1 MRLDLLRDPS
11 GNLHLLERDDHE
23 KITYWHTYGKDAKSA
38 RADIDAWISG
48 AQCAD
53 WGGNQ
58 VRRHDD
64 SEVASMS
71 VVDSVGR

>member
-23 KITYWHTYGKDAKSA
+23 KITYWHTYGKDLKSA
-38 RADIDAWISG
+38 RTDIEAWLGG
-48 AQCAD
+48 ARCVD

-58 VRRHDD
+58 VRRHDA
-64 SEVASMS
+64 SEAASMS
-71 VVDSVGR
+71 VVESVNR